1 MSESANKF
9 MLLCFPVPVT
19 RIQWE
24 LVADT
29 WEEDVA
35 RLGLGLC

>member
-29 WEEDVA
+29 WEDVA